1 MALPDIHQ
9 PGIAGHPST
18 SALPDI
24 HQQALRTLPDIHQQG
39 IAGRHYR
46 TSINCIGITL
56 HPSTNARSSIG
67 LLKLVDWMI

>member
-1 MALPDIHQ
+1 
-9 PGIAGHPST
+9 
-18 SALPDI
+18 
-24 HQQALRTLPDIHQQG
+24 LPDIHQQG